1 MKKQILNESQNSALR
16 KTDVS
21 RSFLSYE
28 EATALSLKT
37 KWKVTPC
44 NSGEE
49 CWCRLIVPETEI
61 EDKDGNEIYI
71 AGSGCIPKV
80 YAEHIVKLHNESL
93 LINKKQIIN

>member
-1 MKKQILNESQNSALR
+1 MSKENENFNEAENSALNIA
-16 KTDVS
+16 DVS
-21 RSFLSYE
+21 TSLLSYE
-28 EATALSLKT
+28 EATALCLKT

-71 AGSGCIPKV
+71 AGSGCVEKA

-93 LINKKQIIN
+93 NYC